1 MNTGVM
7 RLFLCA
13 SCMTVL
19 LLMGSH
25 PSTRKISLTSWE
37 AAPDPTIQS
46 IEKSP
51 DVLTMGDLELM

>member
-46 IEKSP
+46 IEKKS
-51 DVLTMGDLELM
+51 